1 MSIYQHFREEERAF
15 IDLVLEWKEDVLN
28 QYSPKLTDFLDPR
41 EQQIVSAIIGTEG
54 EVLVSFDGG
63 SEQGERKRAL
73 LYPDYYE
80 VGNEDFQLSY
90 YELHYP
96 SKFVTVEHSQ
106 VLGALMSLGLKR
118 SKFGDVLVQDERI
131 QLVIAD
137 EISSYVEANF
147 TSVGKAQISLV
158 KKDRTELLQVQSEFQ
173 EKTYTVSSMRL
184 DVLLSTI
191 YNLSRQKVQPFIGSG
206 AVKVN
211 FKTVEQPSFECKAD
225 DILSLRGFG
234 RSKVISVEGK
244 TKKDKWRVI
253 VGKQQ

>member
-15 IDLVLEWKEDVLN
+15 IDLVLECKEDVLN

-147 TSVGKAQISLV
+147 TSVGKAKISLV